1 MSTTNITLLVGA
13 VGIGLWILINTTS
26 EVIVVNERS
35 VETVTVEKVIEVDP
49 IDKAKA
55 ELERINKELD
65 EKEQA
70 GLAER
75 EKLVSENAS
84 STAQL
89 KAEYDAKI
97 KELDSNHK
105 QKLQVVDSNLER
117 IREARSGF

>member
-1 MSTTNITLLVGA
+1 
-13 VGIGLWILINTTS
+13 VGIGLWIFFATS
-26 EVIVVNERS
+26 EVSVTNETKT
-35 VETVTVEKVIEVDP
+35 ETVTVEKVIEVDP

-65 EKEQA
+65 EKEQT

-75 EKLVSENAS
+75 EKLVAENAS